1 MSARSS
7 LCENYF
13 GIIMPP
19 THRFKS
25 LFGCGATPDGAWTV
39 RGKIRNDVRLKDDDH
54 CYCTEIICT
63 VVCCVCRCVLSHG
76 GSVSLP
82 VGYSG
87 LSVFGSL
94 AAEETTEVVQSK
106 ELVK

>member
-1 MSARSS
+1 M
-7 LCENYF
+7 
-13 GIIMPP
+13 
-19 THRFKS
+19 
-25 LFGCGATPDGAWTV
+25 
-39 RGKIRNDVRLKDDDH
+39 
-54 CYCTEIICT
+54 

>member
-1 MSARSS
+1 MSSRC

-39 RGKIRNDVRLKDDDH
+39 RGKIRNDMMTVIALKEPAWL
-54 CYCTEIICT
+54 C
-63 VVCCVCRCVLSHG
+63 VVCVAVYCHMG

-82 VGYSG
+82 VGYCG
-87 LSVFGSL
+87 LCGFWIFSC
-94 AAEETTEVVQSK
+94 
-106 ELVK
+106 